1 MDGDSEQNQ
10 GQRDTPTVASGQGRF
25 GRESIPRMLLKL
37 SGEALGGPSGVGIDA
52 HVLERTAAA
61 VAEVAESGTDVA
73 VVVGGGNLVRG
84 AELAAAGLDRITGD
98 HMGMLAT
105 VMNAL
110 AFRDALGR
118 AGRAARVL
126 SAHAVASIVAGY
138 SIDAA
143 RASLAR
149 SEVLVLAGGTGNPLF
164 TTDTAACL
172 RAIEIGA
179 HTVVKA
185 TKVDGVYSA
194 DPEEDLRAQRL
205 PELTYRDVLDRRLRV
220 MDLTAIT
227 LCEEHDLPVVVC
239 DVGEPGAL
247 TRVARGDKVGTRI
260 HAGPLSA

>member
-1 MDGDSEQNQ
+1 MDGDSEQTQ
-10 GQRDTPTVASGQGRF
+10 SRREASAMAAGQGRS
-25 GRESIPRMLLKL
+25 GRESIARMLLKL

-52 HVLERTAAA
+52 SVLERAASA
-61 VAEVAESGTDVA
+61 VAEVAASGTDVA

-84 AELAAAGLDRITGD
+84 AELAAAGIDRVTGD

-110 AFRDALGR
+110 AFRDALVR

-126 SAHAVASIVAGY
+126 SAHAIASIVAGY
-138 SIDAA
+138 SIEAA
-143 RASLAR
+143 RASLA
-149 SEVLVLAGGTGNPLF
+149 SGEILVLAGGTGNPLF

-172 RAIEIGA
+172 RAIEVGA
-179 HTVVKA
+179 HAVVKA

-194 DPEEDLRAQRL
+194 DPEEDRRAQRL

-227 LCEEHDLPVVVC
+227 LCEEHDLPIIVC

-260 HAGPLSA
+260 HAGS

>member
-1 MDGDSEQNQ
+1 MDSSSEQTQ
-10 GQRDTPTVASGQGRF
+10 CRDPIA
-25 GRESIPRMLLKL
+25 RMLLKL
-37 SGEALGGPSGVGIDA
+37 SGEALGGPTGVGIDA
-52 HVLERTAAA
+52 TVLRRTAVA

-84 AELAAAGLDRITGD
+84 AELEAAGLDRITGD

-110 AFRDALGR
+110 AFRDALVR

-126 SAHAVASIVAGY
+126 AAHAITSIAPGY
-138 SIDAA
+138 SVESA
-143 RASLAR
+143 RASLAAG
-149 SEVLVLAGGTGNPLF
+149 EIVVLAGGTGNPLF

-179 HTVVKA
+179 HAVVKA

-194 DPEEDLRAQRL
+194 DPEEDRRAQRL
-205 PELTYRDVLDRRLRV
+205 EELTYREVLDRRLRV

-227 LCEEHDLPVVVC
+227 LCEEHGLPVVVC
-239 DVGEPGAL
+239 DLAEPDAL
-247 TRVARGDKVGTRI
+247 TRVARGAKVGTRI
-260 HAGPLSA
+260 CAGRSSD

>member
-1 MDGDSEQNQ
+1 MDRDPEQTE
-10 GQRDTPTVASGQGRF
+10 QRDADALVAGQDRF
-25 GRESIPRMLLKL
+25 NRQPIPRMLLKL
-37 SGEALGGPSGVGIDA
+37 SGEALGGPAGVGIDA
-52 HVLERTAAA
+52 TVLARTAAD
-61 VAEVAESGTDVA
+61 VAEVAASGTDVA

-110 AFRDALGR
+110 AFRDALVR

-126 SAHAVASIVAGY
+126 SAHAIASIVAGY
-138 SIDAA
+138 SIEAA

-149 SEVLVLAGGTGNPLF
+149 SEILVLAGGTGNPLF

-172 RAIEIGA
+172 RAIEIAA
-179 HTVVKA
+179 HAVVKA

-194 DPEEDLRAQRL
+194 DPEEDVRAQRL

-227 LCEEHDLPVVVC
+227 LCEEHGLPVVVC
-239 DVGEPGAL
+239 DVAEPGAL